1 MDVCKLECTFSAAVS
16 FATGSEHCTVYGA
29 RRSRYEDYFEGYQFL
44 AISLDGLTNWT
55 ITMVDV
61 CCCVCNG
68 LLRFGWNL
76 FV

>member
-16 FATGSEHCTVYGA
+16 FATGSEHCLFMERGA
-29 RRSRYEDYFEGYQFL
+29 PVKDYFEGYQFL

-61 CCCVCNG
+61 YCCVCNG